1 MHSPGSPDAVDDRL
15 EAPLRQTRNRSLWA
29 HANFRRLWLAGT
41 VSVVGNEISAVTIP
55 LVAVTVLKAGSG
67 ATALLTAAGL

>member
-1 MHSPGSPDAVDDRL
+1 
-15 EAPLRQTRNRSLWA
+15 
-29 HANFRRLWLAGT
+29 
-41 VSVVGNEISAVTIP
+41 VGNEISAVTIP